1 MSFREVLQRG
11 VDEIN
16 RAASTDRAL
25 KNALKEYDGRRVV
38 LNIVGDMTYVATIS
52 SEQVALTTGAVAD
65 AEDMYIEMGHEIAQ
79 KLISQEMN
87 PLQLSSMVLSRKV
100 RIRNIGERE
109 INLVRT
115 LYRGF

>member
-11 VDEIN
+11 IDEIN

-52 SEQVALTTGAVAD
+52 S
-65 AEDMYIEMGHEIAQ
+65 
-79 KLISQEMN
+79 
-87 PLQLSSMVLSRKV
+87 SR
-100 RIRNIGERE
+100 
-109 INLVRT
+109 
-115 LYRGF
+115 

>member
-1 MSFREVLQRG
+1 
-11 VDEIN
+11 
-16 RAASTDRAL
+16 
-25 KNALKEYDGRRVV
+25 
-38 LNIVGDMTYVATIS
+38 
-52 SEQVALTTGAVAD
+52 
-65 AEDMYIEMGHEIAQ
+65 MYIEMGHEIAQ